1 MNALHT
7 KDMVVMIDVKVT
19 CKISEALLYAMLDL
33 TEYVG
38 LEGYINIILSG
49 SNPPPECM
57 GQQPS
62 SVAEE
67 MEFLRTFMSLDEKE
81 RQLIG
86 HNFTSFIKGC
96 TFRGRDCLNET

>member
-1 MNALHT
+1 M
-7 KDMVVMIDVKVT
+7 K
-19 CKISEALLYAMLDL
+19 
-33 TEYVG
+33 
-38 LEGYINIILSG
+38 YINQYYTSFVSG

-81 RQLIG
+81 RQLRRLRMHAREVKRITIG
-86 HNFTSFIKGC
+86 DGYESSDTEESKPEETSSDF
-96 TFRGRDCLNET
+96 ETDSHDHSHDHSHIME

>member
-1 MNALHT
+1 MNDLNT
-7 KDMVVMIDVKVT
+7 KDMVAMTDVKVS
-19 CKISEALLYAMLDL
+19 CNISEALIYAIFYMK
-33 TEYVG
+33 
-38 LEGYINIILSG
+38 YINQYYTSFVSG

>member
-1 MNALHT
+1 MNVINT
-7 KDMVVMIDVKVT
+7 KDMVAMIDVKVT
-19 CKISEALLYAMLDL
+19 CKISEAPLYE

-38 LEGYINIILSG
+38 FKSYINAILFFVTG

>member
-1 MNALHT
+1 
-7 KDMVVMIDVKVT
+7 MVAMIDVTVRCT
-19 CKISEALLYAMLDL
+19 ISEALLYAILIRS
-33 TEYVG
+33 TRG
-38 LEGYINIILSG
+38 LYYYNTSFVSG

>member
-1 MNALHT
+1 
-7 KDMVVMIDVKVT
+7 MIDVTVRCT
-19 CKISEALLYAMLDL
+19 ISEALLYAILIRS
-33 TEYVG
+33 TRG
-38 LEGYINIILSG
+38 LYYYNTSFVSG

>member
-1 MNALHT
+1 
-7 KDMVVMIDVKVT
+7 MIDVTVRCT
-19 CKISEALLYAMLDL
+19 ISEALLYAILNL
-33 TEYVG
+33 INRIRSTRG
-38 LEGYINIILSG
+38 LYYYNTSFVSG